1 LDPSFLKG
9 VNMQIGKEIRLD
21 RILNRQTD
29 KAVIVPMD
37 HGVTMGPIE
46 GLVSIPTAANQI
58 AEGGANAAIVHK
70 GAAVFGHRG
79 YGKDLGLIIHLSA
92 STVLGPRPDNKVLVT
107 SIEHAIRLGAD
118 GVSIN
123 VNLGAENEEQMLK
136 DLGEAA
142 DKCFLWGIPLLAM
155 MYPRGQKISNQFDAS
170 VVKHAARVGAELGAD
185 IVKVNYTGDPESFQK
200 VVEGC
205 SVRVVI
211 AGGEKVESD
220 NDLFEMIE
228 GAMKAGASGVS
239 IGRNAFQHK
248 NPTLITKI
256 ISQQV
261 HEGLTAEEA
270 MARLEQGLVE
280 GV

>member
-1 LDPSFLKG
+1 
-9 VNMQIGKEIRLD
+9 MQIGKEIRLD
-21 RILNRQTD
+21 RILNRRTD
-29 KAVIVPMD
+29 KTVIVPMD

-46 GLVSIPTAANQI
+46 GLVSIPRAANQI

-92 STVLGPRPDNKVLVT
+92 STNMGPRPNNKVLVT

-118 GVSIN
+118 GVSIHI
-123 VNLGAENEEQMLK
+123 NLGAENEEQMLM
-136 DLGEAA
+136 DLGEIS
-142 DKCFLWGIPLLAM
+142 DKCFLWGMPLIAM
-155 MYPRGQKISNQFDAS
+155 MYPRGPKIANQFDVN
-170 VVKHAARVGAELGAD
+170 VVKHAARVGAEFGAD
-185 IVKVNYTGDPESFQK
+185 IVKVSYTGDPESFRQ

-220 NDLFEMIE
+220 KELFQMIE
-228 GAMKAGASGVS
+228 GAMKAGATGVS

-248 NPTLITKI
+248 NPTLITRI

-261 HEGLTAEEA
+261 HEGLTAEES
-270 MARLEQGLVE
+270 MARLKKGSAEDDAS
-280 GV
+280 

>member
-1 LDPSFLKG
+1 
-9 VNMQIGKEIRLD
+9 MQIGKEIRLD
-21 RILNRQTD
+21 RILNRKTN
-29 KAVIVPMD
+29 KTVIVPMD

-46 GLVSIPTAANQI
+46 GLVSIPAAANQI

-92 STVLGPRPDNKVLVT
+92 STSLGPRPDNKVLVT

-118 GVSIN
+118 GVSIH
-123 VNLGAENEEQMLK
+123 VNLGAENEEQMLR
-136 DLGEAA
+136 DFGEIA
-142 DKCFLWGIPLLAM
+142 DRCFLWGMPLIAM
-155 MYPRGQKISNQFDAS
+155 MYPRGPKIKNQFEVN

-185 IVKVNYTGDPESFQK
+185 IVKVNYTGDPESFQN
-200 VVEGC
+200 VVQGC
-205 SVRVVI
+205 SVGVVI

-220 NDLFEMIE
+220 EELFEMIE
-228 GAMKAGASGVS
+228 GAMTAGATGVS

-256 ISQQV
+256 ISMQV
-261 HEGLTAEEA
+261 HEGLSAEEA
-270 MARLEQGLVE
+270 TEKLAQGFVE
-280 GV
+280 EE

>member
-1 LDPSFLKG
+1 
-9 VNMQIGKEIRLD
+9 
-21 RILNRQTD
+21 
-29 KAVIVPMD
+29 
-37 HGVTMGPIE
+37 
-46 GLVSIPTAANQI
+46 
-58 AEGGANAAIVHK
+58 
-70 GAAVFGHRG
+70 
-79 YGKDLGLIIHLSA
+79 
-92 STVLGPRPDNKVLVT
+92 
-107 SIEHAIRLGAD
+107 
-118 GVSIN
+118 
-123 VNLGAENEEQMLK
+123 MLK
-136 DLGEAA
+136 DLGEVA
-142 DKCFLWGIPLLAM
+142 DKCFLWGMPLLAM
-155 MYPRGQKISNQFDAS
+155 MYPRGQKISNQFDVN

-205 SVRVVI
+205 SVCVVI

-228 GAMKAGASGVS
+228 GAMKSGATGVS

-270 MARLEQGLVE
+270 IQRLLARAC
-280 GV
+280 

>member
-1 LDPSFLKG
+1 
-9 VNMQIGKEIRLD
+9 MQIGKEIRLD
-21 RILNRQTD
+21 RILNRRTN
-29 KAVIVPMD
+29 KTVIVPMD
-37 HGVTMGPIE
+37 HGVTMGPIM

-92 STVLGPRPDNKVLVT
+92 STILSPRPDNKVLVT

-118 GVSIN
+118 GVSIH
-123 VNLGAENEEQMLK
+123 VNLGAENEDQMLK

-142 DKCFLWGIPLLAM
+142 DKCFLWGMPLLAM
-155 MYPRGQKISNQFDAS
+155 MYPRGQKISNQFDVN

-220 NDLFEMIE
+220 NELFKMIE
-228 GAMKAGASGVS
+228 GAMEAGATGVS

-261 HEGLTAEEA
+261 HEGLSAEEA
-270 MARLEQGLVE
+270 MARLRQGLVE
-280 GV
+280 DV